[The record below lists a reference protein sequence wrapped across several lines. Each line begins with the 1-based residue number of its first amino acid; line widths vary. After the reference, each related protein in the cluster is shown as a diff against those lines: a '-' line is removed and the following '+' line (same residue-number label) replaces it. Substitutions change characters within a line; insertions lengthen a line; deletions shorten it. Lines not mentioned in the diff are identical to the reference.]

1 MTFYSSIFTS
11 QFKTFVDSICMQ
23 CLQMVQEQLY
33 SLPENFDHTKHL
45 NIYFMS
51 ALFLSVFQ
59 LILNL
64 NPDFNFSTSFVLSWI
79 DEVTPET

>member
-33 SLPENFDHTKHL
+33 SLPENFDHAKHL
-45 NIYFMS
+45 NIDCMS
-51 ALFLSVFQ
+51 ALFLCSIPVNSEFESRFQ
-59 LILNL
+59 
-64 NPDFNFSTSFVLSWI
+64 FSSSFVLSWI